1 MNQFSALLI
10 VASVSL
16 VVIVTV
22 TLAYLAID
30 RMPFPLAVAL
40 LVLLGIVYL
49 VYSGRSPRR

>member
-16 VVIVTV
+16 VVIMTV